1 MIVIA
6 ENSIDVLW
14 EQSLRKLMNGTRVMP
29 RGIPCYEITD
39 AKLVLTHATNNLL
52 VNSVRKLSPRFA
64 VAEWL
69 WIFFGHQ
76 DVATIARYSQRI
88 KQFSDDGVSF
98 NGTYGVPV
106 IAQWR
111 HTVDTLRRDPFSR
124 QAVISIF
131 RFTDVTKYPEIMQ
144 RWESKDIPC
153 TLSLQYLLRDGQ
165 LDCIA
170 TMRSSDVWLGLPY
183 DVFNFSMLQSIMA
196 GELGVRVGQ
205 LSLNLG
211 SFHLYESN
219 CEKAAIVIGRHSEP
233 SSHVYSAPLPGAP
246 PLWLDRALREGP
258 GSDWTLQGTD
268 EWTRYEGALRAK
280 TDEDA
285 LRWLQDA

>member
-1 MIVIA
+1 LILLR
-6 ENSIDVLW
+6 ENSIDLLW
-14 EQSLRKLMNGTRVMP
+14 EASLRKLMNGTRVLP

-52 VNSVRKLSPRFA
+52 VNEVRKLSPRFA

-76 DVATIARYSQRI
+76 DVATISRYSNRI

-98 NGTYGVPV
+98 NGTYGIPIV
-106 IAQWR
+106 AQWD
-111 HTVDTLRRDPFSR
+111 HTVNTLKKDPFSR

-131 RFTDVTKYPEIMQ
+131 RFTDMSVEYPIAQ

-153 TLSLQYLLRDGQ
+153 TLSLQYLLRDDFV
-165 LDCIA
+165 DCIA

-183 DVFNFSMLQSIMA
+183 DVFNFSMLQNIMA
-196 GELGVRVGQ
+196 AELGAKIGQ

-219 CEKAAIVIGRHSEP
+219 AEKAAIVLSPHTARTTHI
-233 SSHVYSAPLPGAP
+233 YSAPLTTRP
-246 PLWLDRALREGP
+246 PIYIDDALRAGP
-258 GSDWTLQGTD
+258 SSEMTPWPQTT
-268 EWTRYEGALRAK
+268 EWTRYDGALRSK
-280 TDEDA
+280 TDEEA
-285 LRWLQDA
+285 LAWLRG